1 MKYQKIN
8 TCFLRDANNVIMP
21 NHFTSKVF
29 DNLKDLKWEGTEKV
43 DGTNTRIEVRKING
57 VITTKLLGK
66 TDNAQIPVLLVE
78 KINSIIN
85 AIDFNK
91 VFPDMEDNSEIT
103 IFGEGYGYKIQNGGS
118 YTIKGELDKLS
129 KDLVDFILFDVRVG
143 NFWLNR
149 KSCEDIAKKMNIKIV
164 PIVGY
169 FTIKEACDYV
179 KKGYKSLIAADK
191 DLIAEGLVLRTTDGL
206 LFRNGERIITKIKH
220 KDFQQLIKIY
230 GENYTGEQPI
240 NTKYKFH

>member
-29 DNLKDLKWEGTEKV
+29 DTLKDLKWEGTEKV
-43 DGTNTRIEVRKING
+43 DGTNTRIELRKSNG
-57 VITTKLLGK
+57 VITAKLSGK

-78 KINSIIN
+78 KMNSII
-85 AIDFNK
+85 ASIDFNA
-91 VFPDMEDNSEIT
+91 VFPDMEDGAEIT
-103 IFGEGYGYKIQNGGS
+103 IFGEGYGYNIQSGGR
-118 YTIKGELDKLS
+118 YTIKGEIDKNS
-129 KDLVDFILFDVRVG
+129 KSLVDFILFDVRVG

-149 KSCEDIAKKMNIKIV
+149 KSCEDIAKKMKVKIV

-169 FTIKEACDYV
+169 FTIKEACDFV

-206 LFRNGERIITKIKH
+206 LFRNGERIITKIKY
-220 KDFQQLIKIY
+220 KDFQQFIRTY
-230 GENYTGEQPI
+230 GESYTGEQPV
-240 NTKYKFH
+240 NTKYK